1 MPSLQWYG
9 RSWHIATDLLPL
21 PIGIGAASHIV
32 LVIVYGSLIG
42 YYDMFKGCDA
52 GDPQVATAA
61 SLLAIFAVSFIS
73 ETALVIITSRGARL
87 GTAPVSSRKFVLKRE
102 EHQARVSE
110 LCTCCQSEAHLEGQA
125 CRGLVASAYTYCEEL
140 VNAGNCSI
148 FIMHH
153 LILHCSQR
161 GT

>member
-52 GDPQVATAA
+52 GNPQVATAA

-73 ETALVIITSRGARL
+73 ETALVIFTSRGARL
-87 GTAPVSSRKFVLKRE
+87 
-102 EHQARVSE
+102 
-110 LCTCCQSEAHLEGQA
+110 
-125 CRGLVASAYTYCEEL
+125 
-140 VNAGNCSI
+140 
-148 FIMHH
+148 
-153 LILHCSQR
+153 
-161 GT
+161 